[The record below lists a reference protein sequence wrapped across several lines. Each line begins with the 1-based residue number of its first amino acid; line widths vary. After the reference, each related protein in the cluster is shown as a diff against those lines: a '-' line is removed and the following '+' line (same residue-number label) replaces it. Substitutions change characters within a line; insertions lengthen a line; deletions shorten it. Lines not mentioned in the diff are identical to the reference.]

1 MAQIWLKTHWGL
13 FLFKT
18 TIEALPW
25 GSGVSFAENWIK
37 SFLSPVIIQLQA
49 PGRGFLTQGHV
60 EQKLVALF
68 QPSSWSEGS
77 FSLIRDVTSL
87 YWTLTSLSM
96 SKHRYYFHLLL
107 QNVICSSSVWMRTL
121 QPTALY
127 VTLYHFLL
135 RYHIWTWHFWLLN
148 EAEASVRAWLC
159 CNAEWYYAYYYS
171 KYCLLLRE

>member
-1 MAQIWLKTHWGL
+1 MAQDMTQDTLRLTLIQDYNRSSSLRKWRVLCWELNLKFSLSSRYSASGSWKRVPNSRSCRT
-13 FLFKT
+13 
-18 TIEALPW
+18 EA
-25 GSGVSFAENWIK
+25 GCF
-37 SFLSPVIIQLQA
+37 
-49 PGRGFLTQGHV
+49 
-60 EQKLVALF
+60 
-68 QPSSWSEGS
+68 PSTWSEGS
-77 FSLIRDVTSL
+77 FPLIRDVTSL

-107 QNVICSSSVWMRTL
+107 QNVICSSSIWMRTL

-135 RYHIWTWHFWLLN
+135 RYHRTWHFWLLN
-148 EAEASVRAWLC
+148 AAHASVRAWLC